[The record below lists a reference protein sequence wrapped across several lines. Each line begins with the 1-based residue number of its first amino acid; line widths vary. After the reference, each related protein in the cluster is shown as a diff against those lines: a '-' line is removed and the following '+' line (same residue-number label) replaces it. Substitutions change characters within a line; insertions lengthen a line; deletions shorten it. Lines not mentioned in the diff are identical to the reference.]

1 MEFLGLDN
9 EAIRFY
15 RAVLKVLNLH
25 KIDFLLGGTVA
36 VAKYT
41 GIKRITKDID
51 FFCKSKDYP
60 NILKILKSHGFKT
73 EVTDRSWIAKA
84 LKGKYYADFI
94 FGSIGAMTAV
104 DQDWFTDAPVVKV
117 FGQPVKLIPPLYLIW
132 SKIFVQDRYKF
143 DGADVVHLILKQHHN
158 VDWKKLLVLME
169 PYWELLLIS
178 LLYFRFI
185 YPSERENIPRWLFTD
200 LVKRVSMQTL
210 ENQTVEKI
218 CRGKILSPSDY
229 KIDTDQWGFK

>member
-15 RAVLKVLNLH
+15 RAVLKILNIH
-25 KIDFLLGGTVA
+25 KIDFLLGGTIA

-60 NILKILKSHGFKT
+60 NILKILRSHGYKT
-73 EVTDRSWIAKA
+73 EVTDRSWIAKV

-104 DQDWFTDAPVVKV
+104 DQNWFTDTPTVKV

-132 SKIFVQDRYKF
+132 SKIFVNDRYKF
-143 DGADVVHLILKQHHN
+143 DGADVAHLILKQHKN
-158 VDWKKLLVLME
+158 IDWKRLLTLME
-169 PYWELLLIS
+169 PYWELLLIT

-185 YPSERENIPRWLFTD
+185 YPSEKNLIPQWLFID
-200 LVKRVSMQTL
+200 LLERVQLQLS
-210 ENQTVEKI
+210 EDPRAEKI
-218 CRGKILSPSDY
+218 CRGTILSPSDY
-229 KIDTDQWGFK
+229 KIDVEQWGFK